1 MNVTEEL
8 KSVTRTRKVVN
19 SMLWVIVT
27 GAVFY
32 SLMTSTPL
40 VSAHSQW
47 QWSGWALGVLTDAAF
62 ILSISADAVLSRHG
76 LIGGKWPAV
85 FRWVTGLASLFLNT
99 WSSVADEDWVG
110 VAIHAISPA
119 ILICASEVAPIYR
132 RRFRDL
138 ETSLQALVTE
148 EVVTRVVT
156 KKKVTGKV
164 TDSVVTDVVAKASKL
179 AEATTPL
186 VTEER
191 VTAEKGGVTESAAIA
206 KLSPTKKGIGD
217 AFLQGL
223 SVTEAAKKVGKS
235 HPYVSKVYKEIREAL
250 ELTA

>member
-8 KSVTRTRKVVN
+8 KSVTKTRKLVN
-19 SMLWVIVT
+19 SMLWLIVT

-76 LIGGKWPAV
+76 LDGGKWPTA

-99 WSSVADEDWVG
+99 WSSVAERDGVG
-110 VAIHAISPA
+110 VAIHAIAPA

-138 ETSLQALVTE
+138 ETSL
-148 EVVTRVVT
+148 
-156 KKKVTGKV
+156 
-164 TDSVVTDVVAKASKL
+164 L
-179 AEATTPL
+179 AL

-191 VTAEKGGVTESAAIA
+191 VTKVVTPKKVTQKVTVPLVTVTGPLVTTEEKEVTESGP
-206 KLSPTKKGIGD
+206 KGELSSTKQGIKD

-235 HPYVSKVYKEIREAL
+235 HPYVSKIYKEIREAL
-250 ELTA
+250 ALTA

>member
-8 KSVTRTRKVVN
+8 KSVTRTRKLVN

-47 QWSGWALGVLTDAAF
+47 HWSGWALGVLTDAAF

-76 LIGGKWPAV
+76 LSGGKWPAV

-99 WSSVADEDWVG
+99 WSSVAERDGVG

-119 ILICASEVAPIYR
+119 ILICAAEVAPIYR

-138 ETSLQALVTE
+138 ETHLLALVTE
-148 EVVTRVVT
+148 EKVTRAVT
-156 KKKVTGKV
+156 PKKVTRAV
-164 TDSVVTDVVAKASKL
+164 TDGGVTRNQEKEVTV
-179 AEATTPL
+179 TPL
-186 VTEER
+186 VTDPL
-191 VTAEKGGVTESAAIA
+191 VTPESGALKAE
-206 KLSPTKKGIGD
+206 LSSTKKGIKD

-223 SVTEAAKKVGKS
+223 SATDAAKKVGKS
-235 HPYVSKVYKEIREAL
+235 RPYVSKVYKEIREGL

>member
-8 KSVTRTRKVVN
+8 KSVTSTRKLLN

-47 QWSGWALGVLTDAAF
+47 QWSGWALGILTDAAF
-62 ILSISADAVLSRHG
+62 ILSISADAVLSKHG
-76 LIGGKWPAV
+76 MDGGKWPTA

-99 WSSVADEDWVG
+99 WSSVAEKDWVG
-110 VAIHAISPA
+110 VAIHAIAPA

-138 ETSLQALVTE
+138 ELLLTQEVTE
-148 EVVTRVVT
+148 EVVTRAVT
-156 KKKVTGKV
+156 PKKVTRNKGAEKV
-164 TDSVVTDVVAKASKL
+164 TV
-179 AEATTPL
+179 TPL
-186 VTEER
+186 VTGPVNGPL
-191 VTAEKGGVTESAAIA
+191 VTAEGEEVTGDSVTESVAIA
-206 KLSPTKKGIGD
+206 ELSPTKKGIKD

-235 HPYVSKVYKEIREAL
+235 RPYVSKVYKEIREAL
-250 ELTA
+250 ALTA